1 MSGRNNGTK
10 TGHDEKGR
18 FTPGNPGRPR
28 GARHKATLAA
38 MALLDG
44 EAEAIT
50 RQCIQQALQG
60 DTTALRLC
68 LERILPVRKD
78 MPLPGGLDLG
88 GDLAAGI
95 DVIIRAVAGGV
106 ITPSEAD
113 ALAKILEAKRKIIEL
128 SEIEERLSALEEKM
142 EANK

>member
-1 MSGRNNGTK
+1 MSDRKNGKK

-18 FTPGNPGRPR
+18 FATGNPGRPK

-44 EAEAIT
+44 EVEAIT
-50 RQCIQQALQG
+50 RKCIEQALGG

-68 LERILPVRKD
+68 LERILPARKD
-78 MPLPGGLDLG
+78 MPLAGGLDIG
-88 GDLAAGI
+88 GDLATDI
-95 DVIIRAVAGGV
+95 DAIIRAVAGGV

-113 ALAKILEAKRKIIEL
+113 SLSKILEAKRKIKEL
-128 SEIEERLSALEEKM
+128 SEIEERLHALEEKM
-142 EANK
+142 EVKK